1 MMFLTNNSSIQE
13 VLLVPQMR
21 PEKKQ
26 VQVELEDDE
35 KLIVALLQI
44 NDKQMEF
51 GLLKIKS
58 ELSGKKWDKAMK
70 NLSSLGLTEV
80 VVMGDSKACRLKE

>member
-1 MMFLTNNSSIQE
+1 
-13 VLLVPQMR
+13 MR

-26 VQVELEDDE
+26 VQIELEDEE
-35 KLIVALLQI
+35 KVIVAILEA
-44 NDKQMEF
+44 NGNQMEF

-70 NLSSLGLTEV
+70 NLSTLGMTEV
-80 VVMGDSKACRLKE
+80 VVDGDVKACRLKE

>member
-1 MMFLTNNSSIQE
+1 
-13 VLLVPQMR
+13 MR

-35 KLIVALLQI
+35 RIVSLLQA
-44 NDKQMEF
+44 NENQMEF

-70 NLSSLGLTEV
+70 NLSSRN
-80 VVMGDSKACRLKE
+80 D